1 MLKPRGLKLKE
12 DVRTAI
18 AWGYRDNEST
28 GYTQGEF
35 IQLLS
40 RAYNYIEFL
49 ENKLPEKDRYV
60 EIWRDI

>member
-12 DVRTAI
+12 DMRTAI
-18 AWGYRDNEST
+18 AWGLPDTEST
-28 GYTQGEF
+28 GYSHYEF

-49 ENKLPEKDRYV
+49 EAKVPEKDLYV